1 MSNSEQHIAGT
12 ENTQDVE
19 RSAQPVENENEM
31 CVEENKQQNNDQ
43 PQYDSNLITQQSE
56 EIRKEIEEN
65 SPLISDVLPLQMLEF
80 EFADNQPFLVKIK
93 NLQKKYPD
101 YRKVR
106 RDGSC
111 FYRAFLYRFFEYLIR
126 SGNKEQLDKFIKRIT
141 ESKKYLMDAGFEE
154 FVIEDFQ
161 QAVLDQLEILSKNNL
176 TEQSALELFCDKF
189 KSDSMVLY
197 LRFLVSGY
205 LKTNAILYEHFLE
218 NGITI
223 DHFCHT
229 EVEPIDKDADQ
240 IQITALVNYLE
251 VPLRILYLDG
261 SPREEADEL
270 YLPEDCNKEQVF
282 ITLLYRPG
290 HYDLLYN

>member
-141 ESKKYLMDAGFEE
+141 ESKK
-154 FVIEDFQ
+154 I
-161 QAVLDQLEILSKNNL
+161 
-176 TEQSALELFCDKF
+176 
-189 KSDSMVLY
+189 
-197 LRFLVSGY
+197 
-205 LKTNAILYEHFLE
+205 
-218 NGITI
+218 
-223 DHFCHT
+223 
-229 EVEPIDKDADQ
+229 
-240 IQITALVNYLE
+240 
-251 VPLRILYLDG
+251 LDG
-261 SPREEADEL
+261 CRIRRVCD
-270 YLPEDCNKEQVF
+270 
-282 ITLLYRPG
+282 
-290 HYDLLYN
+290 